1 MNIGFFKSL
10 EWTKKKKKKCHVG
23 SFSTGW
29 MKAKSSCQH
38 CPETPTTPRTAH
50 TCLRNPS
57 RHRWPVL
64 PTYELLISALVSATR
79 FVSSFSAMFAL
90 EGVNAALEHGDVKAL
105 LKCLKLPHLNLKDV
119 KDDNANFYL
128 TRLREMREYKQ
139 VDKTDI
145 QECVC

>member
-1 MNIGFFKSL
+1 
-10 EWTKKKKKKCHVG
+10 
-23 SFSTGW
+23 
-29 MKAKSSCQH
+29 
-38 CPETPTTPRTAH
+38 
-50 TCLRNPS
+50 
-57 RHRWPVL
+57 
-64 PTYELLISALVSATR
+64 
-79 FVSSFSAMFAL
+79 MFAL